1 MDERPLD
8 HAHDVTR
15 HLAGGNVLGRLLQL
29 QRLAVYELAQV
40 SDHVVGVE
48 RTLVALRSVRAHA
61 A

>member
-1 MDERPLD
+1 M
-8 HAHDVTR
+8 TR

-40 SDHVVGVE
+40 GDHVVGVE